1 MYARLIESR
10 VREALSDTRVV
21 MVSGPRQAGKTTLAR
36 QLADSSRP
44 FFTLDDSTVRVA
56 ALDDPVGF
64 INGLNRAAIDE
75 VQRAPDLLLAIK
87 TAVDA
92 DPTPGR
98 FLLTGSAN
106 LMTLPR
112 VADSLAGRM
121 EVVRLLPLSQA
132 EIGGSTS
139 TFLDQIFFGA
149 PPVPGTPIMGT
160 DLVEAVLAGG
170 YPEPLTRRSWTRRQ
184 DWYLDYVAAIVNRDV
199 RDVAQIEH
207 IQQMPRLLHVLA
219 QHAGQLVN
227 YSEIGAPLGLNHVTT
242 RKYVAIFE
250 SLFLVGTV
258 QPWYTNALNRLTKT
272 PKLHFLDSGLLAA
285 LRDITPAAVRRDRA
299 LFGPILETFVLSEL
313 SKMAGWMDDRLT
325 FSHFRDKEQN
335 EVDIVLEN
343 RRGEV
348 VGIEV
353 KAAASVSRADFRG
366 MRRLA
371 EACGDRFVLGLVL
384 YDHTQTVP
392 FGDRMFA
399 VPLSALWGS
408 RP

>member
-1 MYARLIESR
+1 ML
-10 VREALSDTRVV
+10 
-21 MVSGPRQAGKTTLAR
+21 SGPRQAGKTTLAR
-36 QLADSSRP
+36 QLSDSSRP
-44 FFTLDDSTVRVA
+44 FFTLDDSTIRSA

-64 INGLNRAAIDE
+64 VRGLDRAAIDE

-87 TAVDA
+87 EAVDA
-92 DPTPGR
+92 DPAPGR

-121 EVVRLLPLSQA
+121 EVIRLLPLAQA
-132 EIGGSTS
+132 EIGRSAS
-139 TFLDQIFFGA
+139 TFLDQVFFGA
-149 PPVPGTPIMGT
+149 TPVTGTPITGT

-184 DWYLDYVAAIVNRDV
+184 DWYLDYIAAIVNRDV
-199 RDVAQIEH
+199 RDVAEIEH
-207 IQQMPRLLHVLA
+207 LHQMPHLLRVLA

-227 YSEIGAPLGLNHVTT
+227 YSAIGAPLGLSHVTT
-242 RKYVAIFE
+242 RKYVGIFE
-250 SLFLVGTV
+250 SLFLIATI
-258 QPWYTNALNRLTKT
+258 QPWYSNSLNRLTKT
-272 PKLHFLDSGLLAA
+272 PKLLFWDSGLLAA
-285 LRDITPAAVRRDRA
+285 LRDITPAAVRRDRT

-313 SKMAGWMDDRLT
+313 SKMASWTDDRLT

-335 EVDIVLEN
+335 EIDIVIEN
-343 RRGEV
+343 RRGEI

-353 KAAASVSRADFRG
+353 KAAASVSRADFAG

-371 EACGDRFVLGLVL
+371 EACGKRFLLGLVL
-384 YDHTQTVP
+384 YDHDLTVP

-408 RP
+408 RA